1 MFKTLDLVEENPVRP
16 SEPTTGTMSS
26 NLGTSGGVSVGPS
39 AINPDGAP
47 VSIAGNQDD
56 ASVSQDGS
64 PQGTHVGPQGTHEG
78 SQGRP
83 QGSQGRPIT
92 NPGSQEE
99 TPVVPGGILGGPQAT
114 PTGPEGSHAA

>member
-56 ASVSQDGS
+56 ASGSQDGN
-64 PQGTHVGPQGTHEG
+64 PQGTHVGPQGTHE
-78 SQGRP
+78 
-83 QGSQGRPIT
+83 GSQGRPIT

-114 PTGPEGSHAA
+114 P